1 MSAKVQYHALTV
13 KYIIHTVHIH
23 TLYLPFIINKEQK
36 NIRGGGGTTWDHWDT
51 SQQFLTNLVLCI
63 ALFW

>member
-13 KYIIHTVHIH
+13 KYIIHTVPIH

-36 NIRGGGGTTWDHWDT
+36 ISEVTDQTTD
-51 SQQFLTNLVLCI
+51 
-63 ALFW
+63 